1 MVQSRLQGR
10 PFAQIGGMVQHLHAG
25 QPGQPVE
32 KRLAAGAAA
41 VVDHDD
47 RGEAAALAQLLDEAP
62 QAVVRVVGGDQYRN
76 VHQRSVLF

>member
-1 MVQSRLQGR
+1 
-10 PFAQIGGMVQHLHAG
+10 MVQHLHPG
-25 QPGQPVE
+25 KPGQPVE
-32 KRLAAGAAA
+32 QRLAAGAAA

-47 RGEAAALAQLLDEAP
+47 GGEAATLVQLLDEAP